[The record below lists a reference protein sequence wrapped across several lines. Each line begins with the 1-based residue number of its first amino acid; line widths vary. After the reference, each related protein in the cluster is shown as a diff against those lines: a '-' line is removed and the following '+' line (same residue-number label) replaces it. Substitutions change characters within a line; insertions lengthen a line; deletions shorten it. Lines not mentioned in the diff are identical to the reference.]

1 MGVSEPFIRR
11 PIATSLLGIALLIGG
26 LLGYFALPVS
36 ALPQVDFPTVQVTT
50 QLPGASPDVIASL
63 ITAPLERQLGQ
74 IPSLSAMNS
83 TSSFGV
89 SQISLQFDLNRDID
103 GATQDVQAAINA
115 AAGVLPKTL
124 PYPPTY
130 AKVNPADAPVMT
142 LALRSDT
149 ISLRA
154 MSDIADTLLA
164 QRLSQIS
171 GVGRVSVLGGL
182 KPAVRIQADLA
193 RLAAYGIAM
202 EDLRT
207 AIASAN
213 VSGPKGSLD
222 GAQQSYI
229 IAANDQIAAAD
240 AYKPVIIAYRNGS
253 PVTIADVAQIV
264 DGLENDRTGGWYQ
277 GSPAVIIDIQRQP
290 GANVIDVV
298 SQIRAEIPKVQR
310 AIPAGVNLTIVS
322 DRTVTIRASVRD
334 VQFTLILSVVLV
346 TLVVLLFLRSLRATL
361 IAGVALPLS
370 LITSFGIMYF
380 AGFSLDN
387 LSLMALTIGTGFVV
401 DDAIVMIENIVR
413 HMENGDSAMEASLK
427 GASEIG
433 FTVISL
439 TVSLIAVF
447 IPLLFMSGLVGR
459 MFREFAL
466 TLTIAV
472 VTSAVVSLTLT
483 PMMCSRLLKHA
494 HEELAVPGLAAVS
507 RFIDRTVGF
516 YHRTLL
522 WVLERQRATLVVTFA
537 TLIATLALYV
547 VAPKGFLPLQDTA
560 SITAVTE
567 AGPDVSF
574 AEMQKRQAEAA
585 DAIKADPDVTGVV
598 SVIGAGSVNPTTNV
612 GRLVMTLKP
621 RGERRDDVS
630 VVITRL
636 KERVAA
642 IPGMTIYFQP
652 VQDVQISTQ
661 SSRSQYQ
668 YTLTGT
674 DAALVSEWAR
684 KLVAEMRRD
693 PLFRDVSSE
702 AQEGGLRAQ
711 LTVDRTRAGQLG
723 VSLQGITDTL
733 NDAFAQRQISTI
745 YGQANQY
752 RVVLEAL
759 PMYQRDPSILSKLYL
774 PGAASATAG
783 APNAQVPLSAVATLT
798 RTTAPLAIS
807 HQAQFPSIS
816 LSFNLAPGAALGDAV
831 EAVKT
836 IETRIE
842 MPNSIVGVYAGDAAE
857 FAKALAGQPWLL
869 LAAVITIYIVLGV
882 LYESYIHPITI
893 LSTLPSAGVGAI
905 LALMLCGQDLS
916 VIGLIGIILLMGHRQ
931 EERDHD
937 DRLRARGRARAGDVA
952 ERGDR
957 TGLSAALPSDHDD
970 DAGRPVRCAA
980 AGDRERHRRRAA
992 LPTRHLHYR
1001 RPAAQP
1007 IAHALHHAGDLSR
1020 PRPHQPPP
1028 RAGAAA
1034 GRIRRSARRGR
1045 DRGDAVMASISEPF
1059 IRRPVA
1065 TTLLS
1070 IGLFLLGIVAY
1081 EFLPVASVPN
1091 IDFSRHLRLGQPSWR
1106 RPVRHGRDGCLAAG
1120 AAARRDRGHQPD
1132 HLDFVTRHDQ
1142 HPAPV
1147 RHRPQRRQSRPRR
1160 AGGNQCVAGRPA
1172 ERFADAAAL
1181 PQGEHRRRA
1190 GLRAGADLE
1199 DAVRQRG
1206 LRRRRHRAG
1215 AAHLAGAGGGQCDDL
1230 GCRPAGGQDSAQS
1243 CRAVQCRHRHR
1254 RRANCDYQR
1263 QPARSGRHLQRR
1275 APERDAVAQ
1284 QADADGERVPRHRH
1298 QEREGQFRPALRCC
1312 RHRGLRP

>member
-1 MGVSEPFIRR
+1 MSVSEPFIRR
-11 PIATSLLGIALLIGG
+11 PIATSLLGIALMIGG
-26 LLGYFALPVS
+26 ALGYWALPVS

-74 IPSLSAMNS
+74 IPSLSTMQS

-115 AAGVLPKTL
+115 AAGILPRTL

-142 LALRSDT
+142 LALTSET

-154 MSDIADTLLA
+154 MSDLADTILG

-171 GVGRVSVLGGL
+171 GVGRVAVLGGL
-182 KPAVRIQADLA
+182 KPAVRVQADLA
-193 RLAAYGIAM
+193 RLAAYGISM
-202 EDLRT
+202 EDLRN
-207 AIASAN
+207 AIAGAN

-222 GAQQSYI
+222 GAHQAYT
-229 IAANDQIAAAD
+229 IAANDQIAAAE
-240 AYKPVIIAYRNGS
+240 AYKPIIIAYRNGA
-253 PVTIADVAQIV
+253 PVTIGDVAIII

-277 GSPAVIIDIQRQP
+277 GTPAVIIDIQRQP
-290 GANVIDVV
+290 GANVIEVV
-298 SQIRAEIPKVQR
+298 RQIRAEIPKLQR
-310 AIPAGVNLTIVS
+310 AIPAGVNLTVVS

-334 VQFTLILSVVLV
+334 VQFTLVLSVVLV

-380 AGFSLDN
+380 SGFSLDN

-413 HMENGDSAMEASLK
+413 HMENGESAMEASLK
-427 GASEIG
+427 GAKEIG

-483 PMMCSRLLKHA
+483 PMMCSRLLKHV
-494 HEELAVPGLAAVS
+494 HEEFEVPGLAAVS
-507 RFIDRTVGF
+507 RGIDRMVEF

-522 WVLERQRATLVVTFA
+522 WVLRHQRATMIVTFA
-537 TLIATLALYV
+537 TIIATLVLYV

-574 AEMQKRQAEAA
+574 AEMQSRQTQVA

-630 VVITRL
+630 AVITRL
-636 KERVAA
+636 KQLTAA

-674 DAALVSEWAR
+674 DAAKVSLWAN
-684 KLVAEMRRD
+684 KLIAELRRD
-693 PLFRDVSSE
+693 PMFRDVSSE
-702 AQEGGLRAQ
+702 AQDGGLRAALDINRQ
-711 LTVDRTRAGQLG
+711 RAGPLG
-723 VSLQGITDTL
+723 VSIQSGNDTL

-752 RVVLEAL
+752 RVVLEAM
-759 PMYQRDPSILSKLYL
+759 PMYQRDPSILDKLYL
-774 PGAASATAG
+774 PGVAG
-783 APNAQVPLSAVATLT
+783 AQVPLSAVATLT

-807 HQAQFPSIS
+807 HQAQFPAVS
-816 LSFNLAPGAALGDAV
+816 LSFNLAPGEALGDAV
-831 EAVKT
+831 EALKT
-836 IETRIE
+836 IETRIG
-842 MPNSIVGVYAGDAAE
+842 MPSSIVGVYAGDAAE
-857 FAKALAGQPWLL
+857 FSKSLAGQPWLI
-869 LAAVITIYIVLGV
+869 LAALVTIYIVLGV

-905 LALMLCGQDLS
+905 LALMLFGQDLS
-916 VIGLIGIILLMGHRQ
+916 VIGLIGIILLMGIVKKNAIMMIDFAL
-931 EERDHD
+931 E
-937 DRLRARGRARAGDVA
+937 A
-952 ERGDR
+952 ERHQGMSPTDAIVQACLLR
-957 TGLSAALPSDHDD
+957 FRPIMMTTLAALF
-970 DAGRPVRCAA
+970 G
-980 AGDRERHRRRAA
+980 A
-992 LPTRHLHYR
+992 LPLAVESGTGAELRFPLGISIIGGLLVSQLLTLYTTPVIYLALDKISR
-1001 RPAAQP
+1001 KIEKAVPP
-1007 IAHALHHAGDLSR
+1007 IEPEL
-1020 PRPHQPPP
+1020 PTPPV
-1028 RAGAAA
+1028 AGAT
-1034 GRIRRSARRGR
+1034 GG
-1045 DRGDAVMASISEPF
+1045 
-1059 IRRPVA
+1059 
-1065 TTLLS
+1065 
-1070 IGLFLLGIVAY
+1070 
-1081 EFLPVASVPN
+1081 VP
-1091 IDFSRHLRLGQPSWR
+1091 
-1106 RPVRHGRDGCLAAG
+1106 
-1120 AAARRDRGHQPD
+1120 
-1132 HLDFVTRHDQ
+1132 
-1142 HPAPV
+1142 
-1147 RHRPQRRQSRPRR
+1147 
-1160 AGGNQCVAGRPA
+1160 
-1172 ERFADAAAL
+1172 
-1181 PQGEHRRRA
+1181 
-1190 GLRAGADLE
+1190 
-1199 DAVRQRG
+1199 
-1206 LRRRRHRAG
+1206 
-1215 AAHLAGAGGGQCDDL
+1215 
-1230 GCRPAGGQDSAQS
+1230 
-1243 CRAVQCRHRHR
+1243 
-1254 RRANCDYQR
+1254 
-1263 QPARSGRHLQRR
+1263 
-1275 APERDAVAQ
+1275 
-1284 QADADGERVPRHRH
+1284 
-1298 QEREGQFRPALRCC
+1298 
-1312 RHRGLRP
+1312 

>member
-26 LLGYFALPVS
+26 ALGYFALPVS
-36 ALPQVDFPTVQVTT
+36 ALPQVDFPTVQVST

-74 IPSLSAMNS
+74 IPSLTAMNS

-142 LALRSDT
+142 LALRSET

-202 EDLRT
+202 EDLRN
-207 AIASAN
+207 AIANAN

-240 AYKPVIIAYRNGS
+240 AYRPIIITYRNGS
-253 PVTIADVAQIV
+253 PVTIGDVAQIV

-277 GSPAVIIDIQRQP
+277 GTPAVIIDIQRQP

-298 SQIRAEIPKVQR
+298 KQIRAEIPKVQR
-310 AIPAGVNLTIVS
+310 AIPAGVHLTIVS
-322 DRTVTIRASVRD
+322 DRTVTIRASVHD
-334 VQFTLILSVVLV
+334 VQFTLVLSVVLV

-413 HMENGDSAMEASLK
+413 HMENGDNAMTASLK

-494 HEELAVPGLAAVS
+494 HEELAVPGLAAIS
-507 RFIDRTVGF
+507 RFIDRTVEF

-522 WVLERQRATLVVTFA
+522 WVLEHQRATLVVTFA
-537 TLIATLALYV
+537 TLVATLVLYV

-574 AEMQKRQAEAA
+574 GEMQKRQAEAA

-630 VVITRL
+630 VVVTRL
-636 KERVAA
+636 KQRVAG
-642 IPGMTIYFQP
+642 IPGMTVYFQP

-684 KLVAEMRRD
+684 KLVDEMRRE

-711 LTVDRTRAGQLG
+711 LDVDRTRAGQLG
-723 VSLQGITDTL
+723 VSLQAITDTL

-774 PGAASATAG
+774 PGGASSAVVG
-783 APNAQVPLSAVATLT
+783 APNAQVPLDAVATLK

-807 HQAQFPSIS
+807 HQAQFPAIS

-831 EAVKT
+831 EAVKA
-836 IETRIE
+836 IESRIE

-905 LALMLCGQDLS
+905 LALILCGQDLS
-916 VIGLIGIILLMGHRQ
+916 VIGLIGIILLMGIVKKNAIMMIDFAL
-931 EERDHD
+931 E
-937 DRLRARGRARAGDVA
+937 A
-952 ERGDR
+952 ERGQGMPPHEAIVQACLLR
-957 TGLSAALPSDHDD
+957 FRPIMMTTLAALF
-970 DAGRPVRCAA
+970 G
-980 AGDRERHRRRAA
+980 A
-992 LPTRHLHYR
+992 LPLAIESGTGAELRFPLGISIIGGLLLSQLLTLYTTPVIYLALDRITRRLE
-1001 RPAAQP
+1001 Q
-1007 IAHALHHAGDLSR
+1007 AL
-1020 PRPHQPPP
+1020 PPP
-1028 RAGAAA
+1028 EPDAPPTAGA
-1034 GRIRRSARRGR
+1034 
-1045 DRGDAVMASISEPF
+1045 
-1059 IRRPVA
+1059 
-1065 TTLLS
+1065 T
-1070 IGLFLLGIVAY
+1070 
-1081 EFLPVASVPN
+1081 
-1091 IDFSRHLRLGQPSWR
+1091 
-1106 RPVRHGRDGCLAAG
+1106 
-1120 AAARRDRGHQPD
+1120 
-1132 HLDFVTRHDQ
+1132 
-1142 HPAPV
+1142 
-1147 RHRPQRRQSRPRR
+1147 
-1160 AGGNQCVAGRPA
+1160 
-1172 ERFADAAAL
+1172 
-1181 PQGEHRRRA
+1181 
-1190 GLRAGADLE
+1190 
-1199 DAVRQRG
+1199 
-1206 LRRRRHRAG
+1206 
-1215 AAHLAGAGGGQCDDL
+1215 
-1230 GCRPAGGQDSAQS
+1230 
-1243 CRAVQCRHRHR
+1243 
-1254 RRANCDYQR
+1254 
-1263 QPARSGRHLQRR
+1263 
-1275 APERDAVAQ
+1275 
-1284 QADADGERVPRHRH
+1284 
-1298 QEREGQFRPALRCC
+1298 EGMQ
-1312 RHRGLRP
+1312 